1 MKEDYSTMVEALQ
14 DFKDKGYK
22 IDWEIDQGL
31 LKSKDKNLKLDPKD
45 CKVAKAYRFEG
56 DTNPS
61 DMSIVYAIESKNGKH
76 KGTLVT
82 AYGVYSEPM
91 GDKLI
96 QLLKMD
102 HHS

>member
-1 MKEDYSTMVEALQ
+1 MTVVDALKGFKEMGYQLDLEIE
-14 DFKDKGYK
+14 KGA
-22 IDWEIDQGL
+22 
-31 LKSKDKNLKLDPKD
+31 LKSRDRGLKLNPED

-61 DMSIVYAIESKNGKH
+61 DMSIVYAIESKDGKH

-82 AYGVYSEPM
+82 AYGVYSEPLD
-91 GDKLI
+91 DKLI

-102 HHS
+102 HHR